1 MLPVEE
7 IRRGRHLYV
16 EKLGF
21 VVDWGD
27 AEKQSICQVSLF
39 PKHGVHSRKALGIVL
54 MGSEFPSSAGDDEA
68 TEGMSPVEGESASV
82 IENKPTHSSTPF
94 MTVFDEVG
102 YYTAQGMAVMAA
114 QARLGVFT
122 LRNVSGRSFELITSC
137 EPCAMCLGA
146 TLWSG
151 VVRVVCGA
159 HRDDARRLDFEEGPV
174 FPASHEYLEAR
185 GIEIVQGVLRDEAN
199 EVLELYRASKGTIY
213 NR

>member
-1 MLPVEE
+1 LSAHPTIQITLPEWADELDLSRRYGTDEE
-7 IRRGRHLYV
+7 KMRLAIDLSRRN
-16 EKLGF
+16 
-21 VVDWGD
+21 VVAGSGGPFGAAILDIASGEVV
-27 AEKQSICQVSLF
+27 AVGVNSVVRLNNCTL
-39 PKHGVHSRKALGIVL
+39 HGEMVAI
-54 MGSEFPSSAGDDEA
+54 
-68 TEGMSPVEGESASV
+68 
-82 IENKPTHSSTPF
+82 
-94 MTVFDEVG
+94 
-102 YYTAQGMAVMAA
+102 MAA

-122 LRNVSGRSFELITSC
+122 LRNASGRSFELITSC

-185 GIEIVQGVLRDEAN
+185 GIEIVQGVLREEAN

-213 NR
+213 NG